1 MGLEDSNVG
10 SACADSSCSSSAS
23 DAASRQQSGERNL
36 ATRRHTVGPS
46 DTPHDQV
53 LAAHYPGVTGSPFYP
68 MAGLSGYGY
77 TPLNLFSQMTCNP
90 FVGFNPDQTGF
101 DLCGTAALPSLNSQV
116 PSGGMADPAAAVAAA
131 AAAASAAASLGAYL
145 PSSSAGVLLPHTN
158 LPLLLPLLQNQ
169 PPQNFSV
176 KDQHLLKPPLAMG
189 AGAGGFGRRAS
200 DGGTHLQT
208 YFQKH
213 IEHSDWN
220 CQQGAPEDSGGGGVD
235 ALHQRSNPLTLDVAG
250 QSTSSGHPA
259 QTNETLEEPQ
269 NQLDLARFTSAYSN
283 LI

>member
-1 MGLEDSNVG
+1 MGLDDSNVAG
-10 SACADSSCSSSAS
+10 SYADSAN
-23 DAASRQQSGERNL
+23 DGTNRQQSGERNL

-53 LAAHYPGVTGSPFYP
+53 LANHYSGVAGSPFYP
-68 MAGLSGYGY
+68 MTGLSGLGY
-77 TPLNLFSQMTCNP
+77 TPSNLFSQITCNP
-90 FVGFNPDQTGF
+90 FVSFNPDQAGF

-116 PSGGMADPAAAVAAA
+116 SSGIVDPP
-131 AAAASAAASLGAYL
+131 ASLGAYL
-145 PSSSAGVLLPHTN
+145 PSSAGVLLPHTN

-189 AGAGGFGRRAS
+189 AAGGFGRRAS

-220 CQQGAPEDSGGGGVD
+220 CQQGAPVEGGVD
-235 ALHQRSNPLTLDVAG
+235 PLHQQSNPLALDVTG
-250 QSTSSGHPA
+250 QSTSVHTT
-259 QTNETLEEPQ
+259 QTSEALEEPQ
-269 NQLDLARFTSAYSN
+269 NQLDLAR
-283 LI
+283 

>member
-1 MGLEDSNVG
+1 M
-10 SACADSSCSSSAS
+10 
-23 DAASRQQSGERNL
+23 
-36 ATRRHTVGPS
+36 GPS

-53 LAAHYPGVTGSPFYP
+53 LANHYSGATGSPFYP
-68 MAGLSGYGY
+68 MAGLSGLGY
-77 TPLNLFSQMTCNP
+77 TPLNLLSQMTCNP
-90 FVGFNPDQTGF
+90 FAGLNPDQAGF

-116 PSGGMADPAAAVAAA
+116 SSGLADPP
-131 AAAASAAASLGAYL
+131 ASLGAYL
-145 PSSSAGVLLPHTN
+145 PSSAGVLLPHTN

-189 AGAGGFGRRAS
+189 AAGGFGRRAS

-220 CQQGAPEDSGGGGVD
+220 CQQDAPENIGVD
-235 ALHQRSNPLTLDVAG
+235 ALHQRSNPMTLDVTG
-250 QSTSSGHPA
+250 QSTSAHTA
-259 QTNETLEEPQ
+259 QTNEALEEPQ
-269 NQLDLARFTSAYSN
+269 NQLDLARCPTAN
-283 LI
+283 LLLCCPIRHPLV